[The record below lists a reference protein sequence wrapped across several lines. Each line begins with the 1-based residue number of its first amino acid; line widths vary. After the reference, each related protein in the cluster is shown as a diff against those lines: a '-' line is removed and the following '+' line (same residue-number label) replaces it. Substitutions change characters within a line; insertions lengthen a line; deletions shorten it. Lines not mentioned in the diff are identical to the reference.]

1 MATKHKKALITGI
14 TGQDGSY
21 LADLLLAKGYEVH
34 GMVRRSS
41 SIDRS
46 RLAHLETHRTSAQP
60 SLYLHYGD
68 LADSGNL
75 INILHQVRPDEIYNL
90 AGQSSVHVSFEM
102 PEYTSECNG
111 LAVVRLLEAIV
122 KSGLGGEIKF
132 YQASTSEIYG
142 NALCLPITESTP
154 ICPVS
159 PYGAS
164 KNFAHNITAYYRKAF
179 GLFACCGILFN
190 HESPRRS
197 ETFISRKITRAV
209 GRIKYGLLDKI
220 RLGDLNPKRD
230 WGYAPE
236 YVEAMWLMLQAD
248 NCDDYIV
255 ATNASHSVGDLVSSA
270 FSAAGLDWRRYV
282 EFDQRQI
289 RGSEIQETRGHA
301 LKIQRK
307 LGWEP
312 RVGFTKL
319 IEIMVDHD
327 LRLAKAEAVNGI

>member
-1 MATKHKKALITGI
+1 MPTNHKKALITGI

-68 LADSGNL
+68 LAESGNL
-75 INILHQVRPDEIYNL
+75 VKILHQVQPDEVYNL
-90 AGQSSVHVSFEM
+90 AGQSSVRVSFEM

-122 KSGLGGEIKF
+122 KSGLVKNTRF

-142 NALCLPITESTP
+142 NAPFLPITESTP
-154 ICPVS
+154 LGPVS

-164 KNFAHNITAYYRKAF
+164 KCFAHNITDYYRKAF

-209 GRIKYGLLDKI
+209 GRIKHGLQDKI
-220 RLGDLNPKRD
+220 KLGNLNPKRD
-230 WGYAPE
+230 WGHAPE

-248 NCDDYIV
+248 KCDDYIV
-255 ATNASHSVGDLVSSA
+255 ATNASHSVQDLVSAA
-270 FSAAGLDWRRYV
+270 FGAAGLDWRRHV
-282 EFDQRQI
+282 EVDQRQI
-289 RGSEIQETRGHA
+289 RGPEIQETRGHA
-301 LKIQRK
+301 LKIQRE

-312 RVGFTKL
+312 RVGFSRL
-319 IEIMVDHD
+319 IEIMVDYD
-327 LRLAKAEAVNGI
+327 LRLAKAEASSGI